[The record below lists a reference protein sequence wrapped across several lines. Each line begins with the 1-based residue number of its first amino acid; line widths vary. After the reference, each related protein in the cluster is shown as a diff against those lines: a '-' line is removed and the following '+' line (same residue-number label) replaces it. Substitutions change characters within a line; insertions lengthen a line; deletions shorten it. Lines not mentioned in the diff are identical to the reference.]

1 MSVTKLTSLK
11 GKGELAE
18 SWKVFLFI
26 FSLWVK
32 FMTQIILVNHF
43 RAVIFLETGLCS
55 QLSSLKS
62 NIVSFLLEI
71 AKQSLRTF
79 LKSIVNCS
87 KHERTR
93 VAIDG
98 WNSKHQWYYV
108 SAEEMGLRG
117 SKEQISNLVT

>member
-1 MSVTKLTSLK
+1 M
-11 GKGELAE
+11 AE

-55 QLSSLKS
+55 QLSSLES
-62 NIVSFLLEI
+62 NIVFFLLEI

-87 KHERTR
+87 KRERTR

-98 WNSKHQWYYV
+98 WNSKRQWYYV